1 MQAYAELRSLPVFSA
16 LSSEDLALVLDHGTW
31 LTPGPGER
39 LIAQGE
45 AGDSFFAVGS
55 GQFDVVRD
63 GSRIAAIGP
72 GEHFGEIALLT
83 DQPRN
88 ATVIAHTPARVF
100 ELDREGFSRVVAHT
114 FRRGTI
120 DRTPNRNMEH

>member
-1 MQAYAELRSLPVFSA
+1 VFSA
-16 LSSEDLALVLDHGTW
+16 LSNEDLALVLEHGTW
-31 LTPGPGER
+31 LTPAPGER
-39 LIAQGE
+39 LITQGDV
-45 AGDSFFAVGS
+45 GDSFYAIGR

-63 GSRIAAIGP
+63 GDPIATLGP
-72 GEHFGEIALLT
+72 GDHFGEIALLT

-88 ATVIAHTPARVF
+88 ATVVAHTPARVF
-100 ELDREGFSRVVAHT
+100 QLDREGFSRIVAHS